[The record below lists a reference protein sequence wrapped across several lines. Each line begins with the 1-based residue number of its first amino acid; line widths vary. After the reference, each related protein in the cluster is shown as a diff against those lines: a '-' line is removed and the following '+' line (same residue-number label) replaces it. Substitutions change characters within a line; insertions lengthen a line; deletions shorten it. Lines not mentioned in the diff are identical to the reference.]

1 MSTEQILPQLQTL
14 IDRAGFST
22 TYERVRLE
30 RLIWFTLLDISPL
43 LTEEQW
49 LTVKEQYGIPD
60 DVRQRKNFNYL
71 LKKTQDQPETYQ
83 D

>member
-1 MSTEQILPQLQTL
+1 MEQKLQEL

-30 RLIWFTLLDISPL
+30 RLIWLTALEISPL
-43 LTEEQW
+43 LSESDW
-49 LTVKEQYGIPD
+49 HKVKAMLSLPD

-71 LKKTQDQPETYQ
+71 EKVRADQEETYRS
-83 D
+83 

>member
-1 MSTEQILPQLQTL
+1 MEQKLQEL

-30 RLIWFTLLDISPL
+30 RLIWLTALEISPL
-43 LTEEQW
+43 LSDTDWQR
-49 LTVKEQYGIPD
+49 VKDLLSVPD

-71 LKKTQDQPETYQ
+71 EKVRADQEETYRS
-83 D
+83 

>member
-1 MSTEQILPQLQTL
+1 MEQKLQEL

-30 RLIWFTLLDISPL
+30 RLIWLTALEISPL
-43 LTEEQW
+43 LEDADWQR
-49 LTVKEQYGIPD
+49 VKDLLSIPD

-71 LKKTQDQPETYQ
+71 EKVRADQEETYRS
-83 D
+83 